1 MDCHN
6 AKNYARDLDAV
17 AGFDILS
24 APAGRRPESLAA
36 CARIG
41 RALEGGD
48 AAGIGGRC
56 RELEKLTGV
65 GGPSALVL
73 AVLAVN
79 GGYVRS
85 AERLARGCGLP
96 QEEADAVLSE
106 LSGAG
111 LVNQLEDAPGI
122 ILSELS
128 VRMLREDR
136 TREAVMQ
143 GDLLDI
149 LRSGSDA
156 EDPCDDQLVL
166 HVVEDVREYVSR
178 YPGSRLG
185 RFSEENGLDSLADD
199 EYREFVLLCRAFVLS
214 FTAGRKAERGSAAVK
229 AMVNRGWAVL
239 FAAQGDSEDGMIK
252 QNNMI
257 LSPGVC
263 RRLFGGMEELI
274 DLSSIMGQTRVV
286 RWSEIEE
293 KTLFYNDEDAGSV
306 ERLYR
311 MAGEEEYRHIAGA
324 LKAHRLKAAV
334 SGILYG
340 GPGTGKTEL
349 VRQVARATRRNLLVV
364 DASKTVGSYVG
375 EAERNYRDLFRNF
388 RYIEAMSSRAPILFI
403 DEADGI
409 LGKRI
414 PDAASSR
421 DRFVNTVQNIILEE
435 LNDFE
440 GILLVTTNLAS
451 NLDDAMDRRFLVKIE
466 FHAPD
471 ERTRLK
477 IWRSKLPQV
486 SGEDLAVVAREFPFT
501 GGHIDNVATRAIIES
516 IMDGSDTV
524 TLESLINYSKDESHF
539 TNKDSRRRIGF

>member
-17 AGFDILS
+17 AGFDFLS

-156 EDPCDDQLVL
+156 EDPCDDQLVR

-185 RFSEENGLDSLADD
+185 RFSEENGLGSFADD
-199 EYREFVLLCRAFVLS
+199 VYREFVLLCRAFVLS

-486 SGEDLAVVAREFPFT
+486 PGEDLAVVARDFPFT

>member
-1 MDCHN
+1 M
-6 AKNYARDLDAV
+6 
-17 AGFDILS
+17 
-24 APAGRRPESLAA
+24 
-36 CARIG
+36 
-41 RALEGGD
+41 
-48 AAGIGGRC
+48 
-56 RELEKLTGV
+56 
-65 GGPSALVL
+65 
-73 AVLAVN
+73 
-79 GGYVRS
+79 
-85 AERLARGCGLP
+85 
-96 QEEADAVLSE
+96 
-106 LSGAG
+106 
-111 LVNQLEDAPGI
+111 
-122 ILSELS
+122 
-128 VRMLREDR
+128 R
-136 TREAVMQ
+136 T
-143 GDLLDI
+143 
-149 LRSGSDA
+149 
-156 EDPCDDQLVL
+156 
-166 HVVEDVREYVSR
+166 
-178 YPGSRLG
+178 
-185 RFSEENGLDSLADD
+185 
-199 EYREFVLLCRAFVLS
+199 
-214 FTAGRKAERGSAAVK
+214 AAVK

-421 DRFVNTVQNIILEE
+421 DRFVNTIQNIILEE

-486 SGEDLAVVAREFPFT
+486 PGEDLAVVARDFPFT

>member
-1 MDCHN
+1 M
-6 AKNYARDLDAV
+6 
-17 AGFDILS
+17 
-24 APAGRRPESLAA
+24 
-36 CARIG
+36 
-41 RALEGGD
+41 
-48 AAGIGGRC
+48 
-56 RELEKLTGV
+56 
-65 GGPSALVL
+65 
-73 AVLAVN
+73 
-79 GGYVRS
+79 
-85 AERLARGCGLP
+85 
-96 QEEADAVLSE
+96 
-106 LSGAG
+106 
-111 LVNQLEDAPGI
+111 
-122 ILSELS
+122 
-128 VRMLREDR
+128 
-136 TREAVMQ
+136 
-143 GDLLDI
+143 
-149 LRSGSDA
+149 
-156 EDPCDDQLVL
+156 
-166 HVVEDVREYVSR
+166 
-178 YPGSRLG
+178 
-185 RFSEENGLDSLADD
+185 
-199 EYREFVLLCRAFVLS
+199 
-214 FTAGRKAERGSAAVK
+214 
-229 AMVNRGWAVL
+229 
-239 FAAQGDSEDGMIK
+239 
-252 QNNMI
+252 
-257 LSPGVC
+257 
-263 RRLFGGMEELI
+263 
-274 DLSSIMGQTRVV
+274 
-286 RWSEIEE
+286 
-293 KTLFYNDEDAGSV
+293 
-306 ERLYR
+306 
-311 MAGEEEYRHIAGA
+311 
-324 LKAHRLKAAV
+324 
-334 SGILYG
+334 
-340 GPGTGKTEL
+340 
-349 VRQVARATRRNLLVV
+349 V

>member
-17 AGFDILS
+17 AGFDFLS

-65 GGPSALVL
+65 GGPSALAR